1 MKKVPT
7 GREKISQIEK
17 FIRRMEIRAQQETP
31 TASCRARMRKE
42 RDEKGEESQPNE
54 DGRSETRRNQKK
66 K

>member
-1 MKKVPT
+1 
-7 GREKISQIEK
+7 
-17 FIRRMEIRAQQETP
+17 MEIRAQQETP

-66 K
+66 NNNNNNKTKS